1 MGISG
6 YGCRT
11 EIQVICIR
19 NRKSGIQIQI
29 LDINRNYVIQPHAV
43 TQVII
48 IIQKR
53 HSKTSIFALTKKVD
67 IAIIFL
73 KQKAL

>member
-1 MGISG
+1 M
-6 YGCRT
+6 
-11 EIQVICIR
+11 
-19 NRKSGIQIQI
+19 QIHI
-29 LDINRNYVIQPHAV
+29 LDINRNYVMQSYTV

-48 IIQKR
+48 NIQKR
-53 HSKTSIFALTKKVD
+53 HSKTSIFALTKKGD

>member
-1 MGISG
+1 M
-6 YGCRT
+6 
-11 EIQVICIR
+11 QIR
-19 NRKSGIQIQI
+19 I
-29 LDINRNYVIQPHAV
+29 LDINRNYVMQSYTV

-48 IIQKR
+48 NIQKR
-53 HSKTSIFALTKKVD
+53 HSKTSIFALTKKDD

>member
-1 MGISG
+1 MQDRDSD
-6 YGCRT
+6 YMYQKQK
-11 EIQVICIR
+11 IQ
-19 NRKSGIQIQI
+19 NADPY
-29 LDINRNYVIQPHAV
+29 LDINRNYVMQSYTV

-48 IIQKR
+48 NIQKR
-53 HSKTSIFALTKKVD
+53 HSKTSIFALTKKDD

>member
-29 LDINRNYVIQPHAV
+29 LDINRNYVMQSYIV

-48 IIQKR
+48 NIHKR
-53 HSKTSIFALTKKVD
+53 HSKTCIFALTKKDD